1 MRPFRLLPVLLA
13 VALASC
19 EGGGPNGGGLPP
31 LREGFTYLKRV
42 GGVVR
47 NAAMEGF
54 NTDAVGLAVSGDG
67 SRVAALVMA
76 GQFFQTFTTTTVYD
90 WGSGSYRTE
99 LGGGTST
106 NTWFTFHLSEDG
118 GATWR
123 ELPLRPAMGAPTGWT
138 SGLVLAGDRAFT
150 VVEGPSGWHVVEI
163 DTETGIYRP
172 VEVRYPDGNLWAPL
186 IYHARAFSGSIVS
199 VHVPLDTGY
208 VAAWRGNLAT
218 GEASV
223 YRDDDPACIP
233 MGVTNGQRPELFV
246 PTSAS
251 TIQGICKNRRDEV
264 CWFTWDLRDD
274 APFTTPLQI
283 VRCAPGD
290 EFTHPSSLAIEGV
303 VPEFTPVAALPTA
316 GGLHVVGRAVYATEG
331 HERVWTH
338 AVALSFRED
347 GGPPYTVDLG
357 PGDIIENDFRFLRP
371 QRGGFALVTPDCG
384 ERPTDGT
391 TGACI
396 GESLPGAGFDRPTLV
411 GWDPSA
417 SAFGPVSLSPSP
429 CVDPNAC
436 FAVPDRL
443 VPAGDGRYLATFR
456 VHTGG
461 LHGAIERGLAIGFV
475 YAPWYEPPASLE
487 PEPATPLE
495 MRCWAEL
502 ECDPISRLQPT
513 GTLLE
518 RVRTC
523 IERWRLTRG
532 APDAHWERF
541 IGTALDDCDGLRAAD
556 PVGFVD
562 PAACL
567 PGDCDPSGEVACN
580 WMRSCEEANGGACSV
595 VGGVGGCFADACPDG
610 PTGEPHCDAAG
621 RWVDCPS
628 GMVDDCAAHGLVCVE
643 RNGCMVPDARC
654 TDAIAQFCDGDTV
667 VYCRGSGIASRVDC
681 TREGLRCEAR
691 DGYVNCSP
699 PPYSTDPPRCEG
711 ERLIV
716 DGRAIDCGA
725 LGMTCWASAEAGYG
739 LCDPSR

>member
-19 EGGGPNGGGLPP
+19 EGGGPNGDGLPP

-138 SGLVLAGDRAFT
+138 SGIVLAGDRAFT

-223 YRDDDPACIP
+223 YRDDNPACIP

-251 TIQGICKNRRDEV
+251 TIQGICNNRRDEV

-461 LHGAIERGLAIGFV
+461 LHGEIERGLAIGFV

-532 APDAHWERF
+532 APTRTGSVSSGPRSTTATACAPPIPSASWTPPRAF
-541 IGTALDDCDGLRAAD
+541 RATAIPRARSRATGCAPARKRTAARAAWSAASAAASPTRAPTARPASRTATPPGGGSTARAAWSTTARRTGSCASSGTAAWFPTRAA
-556 PVGFVD
+556 PTPSRSSATATPSCTAGA
-562 PAACL
+562 PA
-567 PGDCDPSGEVACN
+567 S
-580 WMRSCEEANGGACSV
+580 R
-595 VGGVGGCFADACPDG
+595 
-610 PTGEPHCDAAG
+610 AG
-621 RWVDCPS
+621 STAR
-628 GMVDDCAAHGLVCVE
+628 GKACAARQE
-643 RNGCMVPDARC
+643 TA
-654 TDAIAQFCDGDTV
+654 T
-667 VYCRGSGIASRVDC
+667 
-681 TREGLRCEAR
+681 
-691 DGYVNCSP
+691 
-699 PPYSTDPPRCEG
+699 
-711 ERLIV
+711 
-716 DGRAIDCGA
+716 
-725 LGMTCWASAEAGYG
+725 
-739 LCDPSR
+739 